1 MPKHI
6 GIAAVSPEGSAFCY
20 RLSGRRASEIADPS
34 QRPLV
39 TLHNRPFSSYVEA
52 LNAGDWEA
60 IAGMLAHS
68 AEALRD
74 AGCDFCVL
82 PDNVAH
88 HALPMAEANSPI
100 PWLSMID
107 LVAQAIE
114 ENGCRTVGLVGTRFV
129 MSGSTYQTALGLKG
143 IHLLVPDEEH
153 MEDIDRIIFR
163 EAIYGRVRTES
174 LATVREAVEDFASRG
189 CDSLILG
196 CSEAN
201 LIMGD
206 AVRLL
211 PAIDPVELLAEE
223 AINHALQGGRGGR
236 GVPGGVS
243 GAVSDAE

>member
-20 RLSGRRASEIADPS
+20 RLIGRRASEIADPE
-34 QRPLV
+34 QRPMV
-39 TLHNRPFSSYVEA
+39 TLHNRPFSTYVEA
-52 LNAGDWEA
+52 LNQGDWEA
-60 IAGMLAHS
+60 IAEMLADS
-68 AEALRD
+68 ATALRD

-88 HALPMAEANSPI
+88 HALPMAEANSPL
-100 PWLSMID
+100 PWLAMSE

-114 ENGCRTVGLVGTRFV
+114 TNGCRKVGLVGTRFV

-163 EAIYGRVRTES
+163 KAIYGRVRDES
-174 LATVREAVEDFASRG
+174 MRVVREAVEDFSQRG

-201 LIMGD
+201 LLMGD
-206 AVRLL
+206 AASLL

-223 AINHALQGGRGGR
+223 AFNFALR
-236 GVPGGVS
+236 GVAEGGGETAPGR
-243 GAVSDAE
+243 D

>member
-20 RLSGRRASEIADPS
+20 RLIGRRASEITRPDH
-34 QRPLV
+34 RPLV
-39 TLHNRPFSSYVEA
+39 SLHNRPFSTYVEA
-52 LNAGDWEA
+52 LNAGDWEG
-60 IAGMLAHS
+60 IAEMLADS
-68 AEALRD
+68 ATSLRD
-74 AGCDFCVL
+74 AGADFCVL

-107 LVAQAIE
+107 LVAHAIE
-114 ENGCRTVGLVGTRFV
+114 ENGCSTVGLVGTRFV

-143 IHLLVPDEEH
+143 IHLLVPDEAH
-153 MEDIDRIIFR
+153 MEEIDRIIFR
-163 EAIYGRVRTES
+163 EAIYGRVREES
-174 LATVREAVEDFASRG
+174 QAVVREAVEDLSRRG

-206 AVRLL
+206 ATRLL

-223 AINHALQGGRGGR
+223 AINFALA
-236 GVPGGVS
+236 
-243 GAVSDAE
+243 GASESVSDTG

>member
-20 RLSGRRASEIADPS
+20 RLIGRRASEIARPDH
-34 QRPLV
+34 RPLV
-39 TLHNRPFSSYVEA
+39 SLHNRPFSTYVEA
-52 LNAGDWEA
+52 LNTGDWEA
-60 IAGMLAHS
+60 IAQMLADS
-68 AEALRD
+68 ATSLRD
-74 AGCDFCVL
+74 AGADFCVL

-88 HALPMAEANSPI
+88 HALPMAESLSPI

-107 LVAQAIE
+107 LVAHAIE

-143 IHLLVPDEEH
+143 IRLLVPDEEH
-153 MEDIDRIIFR
+153 MDDIDRIIFR
-163 EAIYGRVRTES
+163 EAIFGSAREES
-174 LATVREAVEDFASRG
+174 QAVVKEAVEDLASRG

-201 LIMGD
+201 IIMGD
-206 AVRLL
+206 AARLL

-223 AINHALQGGRGGR
+223 AINHALR
-236 GVPGGVS
+236 GVS
-243 GAVSDAE
+243 EAVGDTN